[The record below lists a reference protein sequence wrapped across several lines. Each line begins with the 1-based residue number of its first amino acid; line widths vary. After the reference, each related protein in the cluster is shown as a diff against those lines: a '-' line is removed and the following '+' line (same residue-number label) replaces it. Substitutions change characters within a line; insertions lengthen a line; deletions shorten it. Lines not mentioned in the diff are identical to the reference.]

1 MERTEQ
7 RWKELR
13 GGWKVSFEI
22 VKFRCSWKVLVEVDL
37 VQSNDSFDP
46 FEITYNIYIKV
57 FIENIICLKKLVLG
71 VS

>member
-1 MERTEQ
+1 MERTE
-7 RWKELR
+7 

-37 VQSNDSFDP
+37 LQSNDLFDP

-57 FIENIICLKKLVLG
+57 FIENIICLKKLVLV